1 MVKNLTQAQVINTA
15 VHSDSRGYFA
25 ESWNNN
31 WKLDIDL
38 TVKQTNIC
46 WTEHRNTLRG
56 FHAQHGTAEVA
67 KLVRVIK
74 GEILDVFVDARRDS
88 QDYGVFRGVK
98 LSSVDSAVYIPRGFY
113 HGYVTLTDDVLVT
126 YHQDAVYDGT
136 QECGVNYLE
145 AGNLFWESW
154 LINPADLVVSDKD
167 RAQPAWQYAVK
178 F

>member
-15 VHSDSRGYFA
+15 VHRDSRGYFA

-154 LINPADLVVSDKD
+154 LINPADLVVAT
-167 RAQPAWQYAVK
+167 RIAHNLPGNMQ
-178 F
+178 